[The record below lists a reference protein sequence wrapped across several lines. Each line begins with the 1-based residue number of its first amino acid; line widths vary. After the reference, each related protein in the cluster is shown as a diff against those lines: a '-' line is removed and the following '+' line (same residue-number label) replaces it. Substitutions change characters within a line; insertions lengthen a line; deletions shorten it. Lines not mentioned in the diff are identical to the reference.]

1 MNRQRV
7 KRKSEKNVR
16 FRLLLAVGAVAIA
29 VVGGIAAYH
38 LLLDDGVALGRRRFW
53 FPGFISRFPDKNNHA
68 IDACRYAFMEDA
80 VNAGMF

>member
-1 MNRQRV
+1 M

-16 FRLLLAVGAVAIA
+16 LRLLLAVGAVAIA

-53 FPGFISRFPDKNNHA
+53 FPDPQKPLEVKKMGFRVVIR
-68 IDACRYAFMEDA
+68 
-80 VNAGMF
+80 